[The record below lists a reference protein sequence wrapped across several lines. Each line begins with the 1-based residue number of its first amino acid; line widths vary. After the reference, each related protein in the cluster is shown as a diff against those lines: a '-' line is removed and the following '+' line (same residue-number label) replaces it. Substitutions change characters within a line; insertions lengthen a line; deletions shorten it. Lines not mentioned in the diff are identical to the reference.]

1 MADEVDD
8 AFKSFDPTTAKGWA
22 NIATGGMAGQFDM
35 VDSGLSNLG
44 DSIDDKLLGGDE
56 ADAAKEAAKQQEE
69 VGRLALQQQ
78 KEATEQ
84 IRGDLSDARA
94 LATDTIPLLQGAVND
109 PSARVLSNP
118 FFQSMAADQ
127 EQRLMASAAA
137 RGKLGSGGAN
147 DDLQRNLLLLGNQ
160 FGQQDI
166 TNLANLT
173 TIGTNAAVMTGTAT
187 QQGATAGGNILSG
200 IGNAQAAGTIGAAN
214 ARSQG
219 VQNLISLGTG
229 VGSYFSGG
237 QS

>member
-1 MADEVDD
+1 MGKELA
-8 AFKSFDPTTAKGWA
+8 SIDPTTKDGLA
-22 NIATGGMAGQFDM
+22 NLATGGLSGQFNAVGD
-35 VDSGLSNLG
+35 GLARIG
-44 DSIDDKLLGGDE
+44 DKIDDNLLGGNE
-56 ADAAKEAAKQQEE
+56 EDAAKEAARQQEE

-84 IRGDLSDARA
+84 IRGDLEPFRTLGSDS
-94 LATDTIPLLQGAVND
+94 IPLLQGAVND

-118 FFQSMAADQ
+118 FFQAMAADQ

-160 FGQQDI
+160 FGQQDV

-173 TIGTNAAVMTGTAT
+173 TIGANAAAQTGTAT
-187 QQGATAGGNILSG
+187 QQGATAAGGILSG

-219 VQNLISLGTG
+219 VQNLIALGTG

-237 QS
+237 QG